1 MARLRYTAIG
11 SVDGYVSDADGRFD
25 WAAPDE
31 EVHAH
36 VNDLERAT
44 GTFLLGRRTYEVMT
58 PWENDPSLAEDG
70 PTMADFAALW
80 QSAEKVVFSRTLGA
94 ASTPRTTIESEFDP
108 DRVRALKASSESDI
122 AIGGPT
128 LAEHALRAGLVDVID
143 LYLVPVVIGSGLAA
157 LPAGLRLDLEL
168 LDDHR
173 FANGTLHLRY
183 AVR

>member
-1 MARLRYTAIG
+1 MARLRYSAIG
-11 SVDGYVSDADGRFD
+11 SVDGFVSDADGRFD

-36 VNDLERAT
+36 VNDRERAT
-44 GTFLLGRRTYEVMT
+44 GTFLLGRRTYELMT
-58 PWENDPSLAEDG
+58 PWENDPELAEDG

-80 QSAEKVVFSRTLGA
+80 QAAEKIVFSRTLES
-94 ASTPRTTIESEFDP
+94 ASTSRTSIETDFDP
-108 DRVRALKASSESDI
+108 AKVQELKATSEADI
-122 AIGGPT
+122 GIGGPT
-128 LAEHALRAGLVDVID
+128 LAAHALKAGLVDIID

-157 LPAGLRLDLEL
+157 LPHGLRLDLEL

-183 AVR
+183 GVR